1 MSETDADGKVVV
13 RDDTGRTFRMNASK
27 LAEMEEATQVPER
40 VKEERNQDLLGLVNS
55 IALPMYDALVGQEVE
70 ILCEGPSKTNEAR
83 LTGRTGSNR
92 IVVFE
97 GNRDRHVGEIFNVR
111 ITEAANFTLFGD
123 PVLR

>member
-1 MSETDADGKVVV
+1 
-13 RDDTGRTFRMNASK
+13 
-27 LAEMEEATQVPER
+27 
-40 VKEERNQDLLGLVNS
+40 
-55 IALPMYDALVGQEVE
+55 VE

-97 GNRDRHVGEIFNVR
+97 GNRDRHVGEIFKVR

-123 PVLR
+123 PALAL